1 LSRGVNITENSG
13 EEKKERGLAIVA
25 TMGLFILVV
34 QVAAVVLA
42 PDFESAGIVAFENP
56 ESIANPIIYIGF
68 ILLFTLFLLFAMKR
82 GKEWLIKFVM
92 YGAIFG
98 TLFYVFVLPLSEL
111 AALVSAFLVT
121 ILIYAYPEWYVIDA
135 VGLIIGAGATAIFG
149 VSLTI
154 VPVIVLLVIL
164 AIYDAIS
171 VYRTKHMVTLAE
183 GVLDLKIPI
192 LFILPRRRGFSYL
205 GDIKLKHDEVFIM
218 GLGDA
223 IIPSI
228 LVVSANFYLTDL
240 PTIWIL
246 NYPAL
251 GAMIGTMAGYALL
264 SRFVGKGK
272 PHAGLPFLN
281 TGVIIGFLLGLGCC
295 YL

>member
-1 LSRGVNITENSG
+1 
-13 EEKKERGLAIVA
+13 
-25 TMGLFILVV
+25 MGLFILIV

-56 ESIANPIIYIGF
+56 ESVTNPIIYIGF
-68 ILLFTLFLLFAMKR
+68 ILLFTLFLLFVMKR

-98 TLFYVFVLPLSEL
+98 TLFYVFVLPFSTL
-111 AALVSAFLVT
+111 AAIVSAFLVT
-121 ILIYAYPEWYVIDA
+121 LLIYAYPEWYIVDA
-135 VGLIIGAGATAIFG
+135 VGLLIGAGATAIFG
-149 VSLTI
+149 VSLT
-154 VPVIVLLVIL
+154 VLPVIILLVIL

-171 VYRTKHMVTLAE
+171 VYQTKHMVTLAE
-183 GVLDLKIPI
+183 GVLDLKVPI
-192 LFILPRRRGFSYL
+192 LFILPRKRGFSYL
-205 GDIKLKHDEVFIM
+205 VNTEFKQGDVFIM

-251 GAMIGTMAGYALL
+251 GAMIGTMMGYVLL
-264 SRFVGKGK
+264 SMFVGKGK

-281 TGVIIGFLLGLGCC
+281 TGAITGFLIGLGCC